1 MCSGFLIYSLN
12 VCTIV
17 QTTVCETSI
26 STGAP
31 APSYG
36 IPSDT
41 SEPYEDSASTEYPVP
56 TGGDNPPSATDGS
69 PTATITDGYTQTI
82 TTDGSDETAI
92 DTATSSAPPPSG
104 TDDGGQQSSS
114 SDGAGSSATAP
125 PSSTETTDA
134 PSQGFSYT
142 AAAHWGIKYILLI
155 ALLL

>member
-1 MCSGFLIYSLN
+1 VCSGFLVYSLN

-56 TGGDNPPSATDGS
+56 TGDVPSITDGS

-82 TTDGSDETAI
+82 TTDGSNETAI
-92 DTATSSAPPPSG
+92 DTATSPAPPTG
-104 TDDGGQQSSS
+104 TDDGQQSSS
-114 SDGAGSSATAP
+114 DSTASSATAP

-134 PSQGFSYT
+134 PSQGFSYI

-155 ALLL
+155 ALFL